1 MTSRR
6 DFLKVTG
13 ATGAGLVLGFH
24 LDAKARPGEAPRA
37 EFRPNAYLAVLPDG
51 TVRITV
57 PKTEMG
63 QGVRTALPLAV
74 ADEMDLDWSRID
86 VVTAQPGPDFK
97 SMQTGGST
105 SVSSTWTPLRKAG
118 AAARE
123 MLKAAAAAQWNIG
136 TDQCRTEKGFVL
148 GPGGKKLGYGA
159 LAEAAAK
166 LPVPKDPPLK
176 KPADYRLLGK
186 RTPRFDGPA
195 IVTGKAIF
203 GLDVRRPGQRF
214 AAVLRCEVPGGQ
226 PKTWD
231 DARARAVRGV
241 KAVVK
246 VPTGLAVIADSTWSA
261 FKGREAL
268 AAATTWDEG
277 PAKDF
282 NSAAL
287 EGKMRAALTGPAD
300 EARKDGDV
308 EKALAAAARVL
319 EAEYAFPY
327 QAHATMEPMNAT
339 VHMRADGAEMWT
351 GSQSPNRAQERAA
364 AAADLKPEQ
373 MKVNVALIGGGFGR
387 RLGTDFSTEAAQ
399 VAKAAGGGPVQVV
412 WDREDDFRH
421 DLFQPATL
429 HRMRAG
435 LDASGAL
442 SAWAHRIAGPAVLR
456 SWMGGQKSPAQASV
470 EANGALDIPYAI
482 PALKV
487 DFAEVEAPTALGW
500 WRGIQIVP
508 NVFARECFLDEV
520 AHASGKDPLQLRL
533 DLMGDRG
540 VVKFGREEAD
550 IRRLKKVLQV
560 AAEKAGWGR
569 KLPAGHGLGL
579 ACHAYDGRTYAAEVA
594 EVSVEK
600 GQLRIHKITCA
611 VDCGIAVNPLGLEA
625 QVEGGIAFGL
635 SALYSQI
642 TWEKGRTVQ
651 TGYHDF
657 PVLRIGDMPTIE
669 THIVPSAEAPSGI
682 GEPPVPVAIPAV
694 LNAVFAATGKRIRRL
709 PLGPDSF
716 K

>member
-6 DFLKVTG
+6 EFLKVTG
-13 ATGAGLVLGFH
+13 AAGTGLVLGLH
-24 LDAKARPGEAPRA
+24 LEAKPTPGEAA
-37 EFRPNAYLAVLPDG
+37 KSEFKPNAFLALRPDG

-63 QGVRTALPLAV
+63 QGVRTALPMALA
-74 ADEMDLDWSRID
+74 EELDLDWSRIE
-86 VVTAQPGPDFK
+86 VVNANPGPEFK

-118 AAARE
+118 AAARQ
-123 MLKAAAAAQWNIG
+123 MLMAAAAAHWKVDAQACSTGN
-136 TDQCRTEKGFVL
+136 GFVL
-148 GPGGKKLGYGA
+148 GPGGRKLGYGE

-176 KPADYRLLGK
+176 KASDYRLLGK
-186 RTPRFDGPA
+186 RMPRFDGPA
-195 IVTGKAIF
+195 IVTGKAVF

-214 AAVLRCEVPGGQ
+214 AAVLRCQVPGGQ
-226 PKTWD
+226 PKAWD
-231 DARARAVRGV
+231 ETKAKAVKGV

-246 VPTGLAVIADSTWSA
+246 VPTGLAVVADSTWAA

-268 AAATTWDEG
+268 AASATWDEG
-277 PAKDF
+277 AGKEF
-282 NSAAL
+282 SSASL
-287 EGKMRAALTGPAD
+287 EAKMRTALTGPGD
-300 EARKDGDV
+300 EARKAGDA
-308 EKALAAAARVL
+308 EKALATAAKVM

-327 QAHATMEPMNAT
+327 QAHATVEPMNAT
-339 VHMRADGAEMWT
+339 VQLQAEGAELWT
-351 GSQSPNRAQERAA
+351 GTQSPNRAQSTAA
-364 AAADLKPEQ
+364 AVLGLKPEQ
-373 MKVNVALIGGGFGR
+373 VKVNVALIGGGFGR

-399 VAKAAGGGPVQVV
+399 VAKAMGGGPVQVV
-412 WDREDDFRH
+412 WNREDDLRH
-421 DLFQPATL
+421 DLHHPATL

-435 LDASGAL
+435 LDAAGGL
-442 SAWAHRIAGPAVLR
+442 SAWAHRIAGPSILR
-456 SWMGGQKSPAQASV
+456 SWMGGQKSPAMASA

-482 PALKV
+482 PAIKV
-487 DFAEVEAPTALGW
+487 DYAEVEAPTPLGW
-500 WRGIQIVP
+500 WRGIEIVP

-520 AHASGKDPLQLRL
+520 AHATGKDPLQLRL
-533 DLMGDRG
+533 DLMGNQG
-540 VVKFGREEAD
+540 IVKFGRDEAD

-569 KLPAGHGLGL
+569 KLPAGRGLGL

-600 GQLRIHKITCA
+600 GQLRIHRITCA
-611 VDCGIAVNPLGLEA
+611 VDCGFVVNPAGLEA

-635 SALYSQI
+635 SALFSQI
-642 TWEKGRTVQ
+642 TWDKGRTVE

-657 PVLRIGDMPTIE
+657 PVLRLADMPAIDTV
-669 THIVPSAEAPSGI
+669 IVASAETPSGM
-682 GEPPVPVAIPAV
+682 GEPPVPLAIPAV
-694 LNAVFAATGKRIRRL
+694 LNAVFAATGKRIRKV
-709 PLGPDSF
+709 PLQADSF